1 MNHSIYTL
9 AKFVQCQNGTLRRK
23 GCVTAEQPKIQKQA
37 GLAFCGCNVYLY
49 RYITAMKPNL
59 ESLLQERQT
68 LVEQLQSID
77 RLRRGSLSKQFFK
90 SHPPGQAAPQGPY
103 YVLQGFFHGK
113 KFSQRI
119 PPDQAAQVQQ
129 DVENYR
135 AFQMLAEEFVTL
147 SDEITRRQD
156 QPRDSKKNSSRRKS
170 RTNSSRK
177 PPPS

>member
-1 MNHSIYTL
+1 
-9 AKFVQCQNGTLRRK
+9 
-23 GCVTAEQPKIQKQA
+23 
-37 GLAFCGCNVYLY
+37 
-49 RYITAMKPNL
+49 MKSNL
-59 ESLLQERQT
+59 DDLLQKRQA
-68 LVEQLQSID
+68 LLLRMQAID

-135 AFQMLAEEFVTL
+135 AFQTLAEEFVTL

-156 QPRDSKKNSSRRKS
+156 QPQDSKKNSSRRKS